1 MLAPALY
8 SAGHREGW
16 PSRFAGRA
24 RCLPPPARPVGLR
37 APPGAALC
45 PYLLMDVRPG
55 KSGSLPGSTRL
66 PGARRPRAMATVQR
80 PLPRFSLVQRQRPHA
95 SGRSVAAEQAAATLV
110 CLLTTFVPKA
120 TARIFTVCHAPAPA
134 RALIAP
140 SSPVEWSCC
149 FLDGSFLQQLPGNRA
164 CGLTRRDRRHD
175 SDVCFGAPVARA
187 VPADS
192 ARESGTRLR

>member
-1 MLAPALY
+1 MPPATSQAGGAPGA
-8 SAGHREGW
+8 SR
-16 PSRFAGRA
+16 SRFVPVSAHGCAA
-24 RCLPPPARPVGLR
+24 REKRL
-37 APPGAALC
+37 AAA
-45 PYLLMDVRPG
+45 V
-55 KSGSLPGSTRL
+55 LPGSTRL
-66 PGARRPRAMATVQR
+66 PGARPPRAMASVQR
-80 PLPRFSLVQRQRPHA
+80 PLPRFSLVQRQRPPA
-95 SGRSVAAEQAAATLV
+95 SGRSVAAEQAAATLA